1 MEEFKGIVKS
11 EILWVQYII
20 NNFPLYIMT
29 SDKNRTIYYLYKYS
43 EKDNKYIK
51 TNHQSQDPIKLE
63 EKYVKYNSSEI
74 IKSKSTENKN
84 KMEINVNVDK
94 KVQEKTE
101 KIIAP
106 TENNN
111 INNKEISIKDS
122 TNSTST
128 PTPKRRGRPPKN
140 KDSEI
145 KVDDKNNTI
154 KEPKTIIHNANTDSI
169 KPPEN
174 NVNTAFSKVVNNSN
188 SKPNKPKPKKGRLF

>member
-1 MEEFKGIVKS
+1 MEEFKGLVKS

-29 SDKNRTIYYLYKYS
+29 SDRNRTVYYLYKYS

-74 IKSKSTENKN
+74 IKSKSTENK
-84 KMEINVNVDK
+84 KEINVDTDK

-106 TENNN
+106 IENNTN
-111 INNKEISIKDS
+111 KNKEISTKDS
-122 TNSTST
+122 NNSTSFT
-128 PTPKRRGRPPKN
+128 SISTGKRRGRPPKN
-140 KDSEI
+140 KTEIVETKEI
-145 KVDDKNNTI
+145 K
-154 KEPKTIIHNANTDSI
+154 ESKTIIHNTDVNSV

-174 NVNTAFSKVVNNSN
+174 SINTAFSKVVNNS
-188 SKPNKPKPKKGRLF
+188 KPKPKKGRLF

>member
-29 SDKNRTIYYLYKYS
+29 SDRNRNIYYLYKYS

-74 IKSKSTENKN
+74 IKSKSTENKTEKN
-84 KMEINVNVDK
+84 INVDK

-106 TENNN
+106 IENN
-111 INNKEISIKDS
+111 KEEISIKDS
-122 TNSTST
+122 NNSTSSVST
-128 PTPKRRGRPPKN
+128 STGKRRGRPPKN
-140 KDSEI
+140 KTEMVETKEI
-145 KVDDKNNTI
+145 K
-154 KEPKTIIHNANTDSI
+154 ESKTIIHDANVNSI

-174 NVNTAFSKVVNNSN
+174 SINTAFSKVVDN
-188 SKPNKPKPKKGRLF
+188 SKPKLKPKKGRLF

>member
-11 EILWVQYII
+11 EVLWVQYII

-51 TNHQSQDPIKLE
+51 TNHQSQDPVKLE

-74 IKSKSTENKN
+74 IKSKSTENKT
-84 KMEINVNVDK
+84 EINITEININVDK

-111 INNKEISIKDS
+111 TNNKEISIKDS
-122 TNSTST
+122 TDSIPIS
-128 PTPKRRGRPPKN
+128 TPKRRGRPPKN
-140 KDSEI
+140 KDGEIIETKEI
-145 KVDDKNNTI
+145 K
-154 KEPKTIIHNANTDSI
+154 ESKTIIHNANVNSI

-174 NVNTAFSKVVNNSN
+174 NVNTAFSKVVNNS
-188 SKPNKPKPKKGRLF
+188 KPNKTKPKKGRLF

>member
-29 SDKNRTIYYLYKYS
+29 SDRNRTIYYLYKYS

-74 IKSKSTENKN
+74 IKSKSIENK
-84 KMEINVNVDK
+84 KEINIDVDK

-106 TENNN
+106 IENN
-111 INNKEISIKDS
+111 KEEISIKDS
-122 TNSTST
+122 NNS
-128 PTPKRRGRPPKN
+128 TPKRRGRPPKN
-140 KDSEI
+140 KDDEI

-154 KEPKTIIHNANTDSI
+154 KESKTIIHNANVNSI

-174 NVNTAFSKVVNNSN
+174 NVNTAFSKVVNNS
-188 SKPNKPKPKKGRLF
+188 KPKPKKGRLF

>member
-29 SDKNRTIYYLYKYS
+29 SDRNRTIYYLYKYS

-74 IKSKSTENKN
+74 IKSKSTENK
-84 KMEINVNVDK
+84 KEINIDVDK

-101 KIIAP
+101 KIITP
-106 TENNN
+106 IENNN
-111 INNKEISIKDS
+111 KNKEEKISIKDS
-122 TNSTST
+122 NNSTPSVSTST
-128 PTPKRRGRPPKN
+128 GKRRGRPPKN
-140 KDSEI
+140 KTEMVETKEI
-145 KVDDKNNTI
+145 K
-154 KEPKTIIHNANTDSI
+154 ESKTIIHDTNVNSI

-174 NVNTAFSKVVNNSN
+174 SINTAFSKVVDN
-188 SKPNKPKPKKGRLF
+188 SKPKPKPKKGRLF

>member
-1 MEEFKGIVKS
+1 MEEFKGLVKS

-29 SDKNRTIYYLYKYS
+29 SDRNRTIYYLYKYS

-63 EKYVKYNSSEI
+63 ERYVKYNSSEI
-74 IKSKSTENKN
+74 IKSKSTENKT
-84 KMEINVNVDK
+84 EININVDK

-106 TENNN
+106 IENNN

-122 TNSTST
+122 TNSIPIS
-128 PTPKRRGRPPKN
+128 TPKRRGRPPKN

-145 KVDDKNNTI
+145 RVDDKNNTI
-154 KEPKTIIHNANTDSI
+154 KESKTIIHNANTDSI

-174 NVNTAFSKVVNNSN
+174 NVNTAFSKVVNKP
-188 SKPNKPKPKKGRLF
+188 KPNKPKPMKGRLF

>member
-1 MEEFKGIVKS
+1 MEEFKGLVKS

-29 SDKNRTIYYLYKYS
+29 SDRNRTIYYLYKYS

-74 IKSKSTENKN
+74 IKSKSTENKT
-84 KMEINVNVDK
+84 EININVDK

-106 TENNN
+106 IENNN
-111 INNKEISIKDS
+111 TNNKEISIKDS
-122 TNSTST
+122 TNSTPIST

-140 KDSEI
+140 KDSGI

-174 NVNTAFSKVVNNSN
+174 NVNTAFSKIVNN